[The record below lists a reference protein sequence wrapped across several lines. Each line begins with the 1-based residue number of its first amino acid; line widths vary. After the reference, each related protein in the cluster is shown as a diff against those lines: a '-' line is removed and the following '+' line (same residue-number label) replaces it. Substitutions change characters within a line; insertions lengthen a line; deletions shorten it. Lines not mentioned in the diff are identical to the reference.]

1 MAETLRIGRR
11 GPVSNDSSKPC
22 FAFRRQGSCKFGH
35 RCRFSHDSIG
45 QQRVSGPQPS
55 NNGFNPARDG
65 KLRQWKRLLEMGE
78 GGSQSLELTTL
89 AVGQFF
95 QLGLELMDGDVGAA
109 QEAIKLL
116 ATESGL
122 AFIKAMADRHIPA
135 AGDQAS
141 RITLWGTE
149 VKPLFALITHPC
161 VVDSA
166 VLEQQVALVF
176 NFILGVGGSR
186 MIRVFTYITWLV
198 KPCST
203 SSQNEPSQMATVEL
217 SLAVLSKVFDCNTN
231 NIIHPEFAKL
241 VSQFAKVVEHTSNPE
256 GEFSRLQASKYL
268 DYMQQ
273 RLRAGE
279 EIPDL
284 QSGPHVPIT
293 RDTFVLRRDLP
304 GRLSADG
311 PRHDNDHADINKIK
325 IMPTYDEIMSPRG
338 EYLPTNNPSEWH
350 TQGIRGRLDREFR
363 LVREDTVGQLRDAVR
378 EMLEFARNP
387 DKNKSRGS
395 NNSLRTYT
403 YEYPT
408 TIDVNLHRIG
418 GLEMVVRCFQPPAVR
433 KMIAKKRKDW
443 WIQSKRLQA
452 GALVCLFDVTG
463 SMLFCVVSD
472 TTMRC
477 QDDKEARRINN
488 DEEDGT
494 PMTQKPLTL
503 SDDETYLFVNL
514 KLVDAGRTEITQAMR
529 WYRNVGA
536 SPRRYLVEFPGVL
549 LDSFKH
555 TLSALQQV
563 HEKPSIPFKALL
575 ASSESSSSEIE
586 IEPPQYARQA
596 GFTFNLS
603 CLTNDNAPF
612 TMDPRRP
619 PTPDVLAS
627 QSTLDPTQSAA
638 LLNTLSRELSL
649 IQGPPGTGKS
659 YTGEKIVKVLL
670 NSKKQAK
677 LGPILCVC
685 YTNHALDQ
693 LLEHLL
699 DDGTNSIIR
708 IGSRS
713 KSERL
718 QGLNL
723 RTVVKEMLQ
732 TKSEKSGLWEAE
744 QQIRE
749 YVRQG
754 KDLLEEL
761 SSCESWTTV
770 KTLLA
775 SEYHRQHAELF
786 GEEEDGWQRV
796 IHQPEMVID
805 RWLQGGSDIVRPPRP
820 LENLKFAQLQNMTND
835 ERRLLHRHWL
845 KTIRDSIITNLTK
858 LNENYNKAVKHRD
871 EIRGD
876 VDLRCLHMADVVGVT
891 TTGLARNLDLLRKLR
906 CKVMLC
912 EEAGE
917 VLEAHILTALLPS
930 VEHAIL
936 IGDHLQLRPQIQ
948 NYDLQSTN
956 PRGRQYSLDM
966 SLFERLVQPPHET
979 DLRVPYSVLETQ
991 RRMHPLIAELVRAT
1005 LYPSLQDAETV
1016 QGYPEVVGMR
1026 QRLFWFHHNQPENAG
1041 ENDLLS
1047 TSQSNGF
1054 EVEMTAAL
1062 VSHLSQQ
1069 GIYAPGEIAVITPY
1083 LGQLQLLRRRM
1094 ETMFEVCVNERDL
1107 DELDTLQAESS
1118 STPPSASLVSKTTL
1132 LKSVRVATVDNFQG
1146 EEAKVVVVSLVRS
1159 NPQSNCG
1166 FLRTFNR
1173 INVLLSRAQH
1183 GMYIIGNVDT
1193 YKEVPMWAHVISIL
1207 AAGNNLGTKLE
1218 LQCARHPKTPI
1229 LVSQPDHFAQFSPE
1243 SGCNLRCD
1251 KRLLCGHICTGRCH
1265 SDNLHLAVKCLANCP
1280 RLKKGCNHICPL
1292 RCGDRCH
1299 EKCQAV
1305 LRDTNLLLPC
1315 GHHIS
1320 SPRCWEAQDPASI
1333 RCMKE
1338 VVRKVR
1344 GCEHSVRVRCHED
1357 VNAANYLCT
1366 AMCGSHRI
1374 CGHTCTSVC
1383 YRCNTREE
1391 GEITKQNHG
1400 ICKQQC
1406 GRNYSTCRHSCT
1418 QSCHGDAPCNP
1429 CKGRCEVRCSHSRC
1443 SKACHEPCIPCA
1455 QATCESSCAH
1465 SKCTAPCAAPC
1476 DWVPCS
1482 LRCDKILDCGHQ
1494 CPSLCGE
1501 ICPTPTYCQQCA
1513 PDNIKLVCV
1522 DFLEMKEYHEVD
1534 LNEEPCVFPD
1544 CGHFLTVSSMDGQME
1559 MAMHYE
1565 LDENGLPTSIL
1576 GSSKPFSMDNKGVKV
1591 CAICRGPLRNISR
1604 YGRIVRRA
1612 MLDEATKKF
1621 ISWSNAEYLS
1631 LAGGLLVE
1639 QEKLSS
1645 MGPTAL
1651 RAGNADATGNL
1662 TLPSSRQ
1669 RQLERLKDYVT
1680 TRRYDAIIKFR
1691 NRVQSYAKKVRK
1703 DEQPFQRVAELVRH
1717 TNLHH
1722 GTGSEFRYDQA
1733 IIQVKGSLL
1742 ASTLL
1747 LKCDVLILSDF
1758 VGLLLHQRSEV
1769 TKPDVKLNLSGF
1781 LLDCE
1786 SLIQLAHSTVYPR
1799 EEAQGH
1805 IFCAQLCALSRSIAP
1820 SPPPQ
1825 AIATQAPTELPLS
1838 TTAKKPATLDE
1849 LTELGLGH
1857 VKQARKLLDDN
1868 PSIDAL
1874 KGDIDAVEETL
1885 NGGVY
1890 RPVTAEELREVYRA
1904 STGELSGTGHWY
1916 TCQNGHPFTINNC
1929 GMAMEEA
1936 ACPECGARIGGRNHV
1951 SVEGVRHAAEIE
1963 EMAREMGGVRL

>member
-1 MAETLRIGRR
+1 MSHRLVFESTWIPALLVLCSFSASYTYTSHTRTNLTQPETSRHRKISNKSKEKEVVRNQDMAETLRIGRR

-35 RCRFSHDSIG
+35 RCRFSHDGIG

-78 GGSQSLELTTL
+78 GGSQSLELTTS
-89 AVGQFF
+89 AVGRFF

-241 VSQFAKVVEHTSNPE
+241 VSQFAKVVQHTSNPE

-378 EMLEFARNP
+378 EMLEFARNS

-433 KMIAKKRKDW
+433 KMVAKKRKDW

-1146 EEAKVVVVSLVRS
+1146 EEAKVVVVSLVR
-1159 NPQSNCG
+1159 
-1166 FLRTFNR
+1166 T
-1173 INVLLSRAQH
+1173 
-1183 GMYIIGNVDT
+1183 
-1193 YKEVPMWAHVISIL
+1193 
-1207 AAGNNLGTKLE
+1207 
-1218 LQCARHPKTPI
+1218 
-1229 LVSQPDHFAQFSPE
+1229 
-1243 SGCNLRCD
+1243 
-1251 KRLLCGHICTGRCH
+1251 
-1265 SDNLHLAVKCLANCP
+1265 
-1280 RLKKGCNHICPL
+1280 
-1292 RCGDRCH
+1292 
-1299 EKCQAV
+1299 
-1305 LRDTNLLLPC
+1305 
-1315 GHHIS
+1315 
-1320 SPRCWEAQDPASI
+1320 
-1333 RCMKE
+1333 
-1338 VVRKVR
+1338 
-1344 GCEHSVRVRCHED
+1344 
-1357 VNAANYLCT
+1357 
-1366 AMCGSHRI
+1366 
-1374 CGHTCTSVC
+1374 
-1383 YRCNTREE
+1383 
-1391 GEITKQNHG
+1391 
-1400 ICKQQC
+1400 
-1406 GRNYSTCRHSCT
+1406 
-1418 QSCHGDAPCNP
+1418 
-1429 CKGRCEVRCSHSRC
+1429 
-1443 SKACHEPCIPCA
+1443 
-1455 QATCESSCAH
+1455 
-1465 SKCTAPCAAPC
+1465 PCAAPC

-1849 LTELGLGH
+1849 LRELGLGH

-1890 RPVTAEELREVYRA
+1890 RPVTAEELREVYMA